1 MKYAGYGTAVALG
14 CMFVLTMPLIGQSGM
29 IGQGPME
36 PPGATRESPARG
48 PSGMMGSGTMGMM
61 ESGGMGGHMGMMGEG
76 GMGRMEM
83 MGPQM
88 RSGMAGG
95 GTGGQP
101 QSAQGGT
108 GTPQPLTQED
118 TQGGVTV
125 SATLLTPDKPRPDGT
140 LAVQVTL
147 DTHAVDLDPY
157 ALETLAVLRDGQG
170 CEVPALRLESPGGS
184 GHHRE
189 GVLSFPA
196 TDAGGTLL
204 VSPEAKAVT
213 LIVRGIGGVPER
225 VFQWPLGAGSRR

>member
-1 MKYAGYGTAVALG
+1 MKDIEGLRTALRLNLIKAHEQAKG
-14 CMFVLTMPLIGQSGM
+14 VLSPEQRQKFERIHDHMPGM
-29 IGQGPME
+29 
-36 PPGATRESPARG
+36 R
-48 PSGMMGSGTMGMM
+48 
-61 ESGGMGGHMGMMGEG
+61 GMMGEG

-95 GTGGQP
+95 GTEGHV
-101 QSAQGGT
+101 QSTQGGA
-108 GTPQPLTQED
+108 GTQPLTQED

-157 ALETLAVLRDGQG
+157 ALEKLAVLRDGQG
-170 CEVPALRLESPGGS
+170 REVPALRLESPSGS

-196 TDAGGTLL
+196 MDAGGKSL

-213 LIVRGIGGVPER
+213 LVVRGIGGIPER
-225 VFQWPLGAGSRR
+225 VFQWPLGVGARH